1 MSSECSWGVSDRV
14 TAEPRL
20 PPPEEALRPL
30 SALSSALGTAGW
42 APTASSHPRA
52 KAPGESES
60 SSEVPALQAD
70 LGAEGGCAGLR
81 G

>member
-1 MSSECSWGVSDRV
+1 MSDRV

-20 PPPEEALRPL
+20 PSPEEALRPL
-30 SALSSALGTAGW
+30 SAFSPALGMVGW
-42 APTASSHPRA
+42 ASTASSHPRV

-60 SSEVPALQAD
+60 SSEVPALRAD
-70 LGAEGGCAGLR
+70 LGAEGGRAGLR